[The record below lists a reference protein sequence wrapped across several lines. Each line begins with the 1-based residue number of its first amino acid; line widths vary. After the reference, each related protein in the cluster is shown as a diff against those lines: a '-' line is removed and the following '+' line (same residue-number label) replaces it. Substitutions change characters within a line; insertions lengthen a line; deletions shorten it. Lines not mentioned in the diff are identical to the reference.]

1 MMHHD
6 ILVKPFFKSE
16 SFIKQKIGFTLW
28 CRRWWWWVDQK
39 DKIERQKLKALR
51 PVSATEERSETKKRE
66 GERPSA

>member
-28 CRRWWWWVDQK
+28 CRRWWWWVDRK
-39 DKIERQKLKALR
+39 DKIERQK
-51 PVSATEERSETKKRE
+51 
-66 GERPSA
+66 